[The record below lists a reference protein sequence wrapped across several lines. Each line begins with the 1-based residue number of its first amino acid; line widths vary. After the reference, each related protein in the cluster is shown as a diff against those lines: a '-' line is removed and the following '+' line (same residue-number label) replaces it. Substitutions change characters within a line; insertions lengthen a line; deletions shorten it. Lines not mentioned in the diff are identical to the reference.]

1 MGRVVARLLTLLA
14 MLVCCS
20 IARAQEGLP
29 KVPPQP
35 WLLGD
40 WGGLRTRLYDKGVDF
55 QLSHVSESAYNPV
68 GGAKSLVD
76 YTDQVGV
83 GARLDLEKL
92 ITLPNSQLQVT
103 YTERAGRNLSQDA
116 GLNTQQLV
124 QEVWG
129 RGQTVRLTELYLQH
143 SFFHGLFDVRWG
155 RMTVGADFADFS
167 CEFQNLTFCGSPL
180 GNLVGNYIFNWPISQ
195 WAARA
200 RLNLEGFG
208 YIKVGVFDQ
217 NQQYLGFDNKL
228 WPVWYSGS
236 TGVLLPI
243 EFAWLP
249 TFGQGNLPGS
259 YKMGAWFQTG
269 KANDVVLDVNGTYSA
284 LTGLPPMQRQGQYG
298 GYLTFQQQLTR
309 NASENP
315 KGGWN
320 VFLNGV
326 FADAATSAT
335 NFQVASRLH
344 LHGAVQL
351 AAGRLDRLRRRRD
364 PRERPA
370 DLRSESA
377 ERRRPGACAGPVS
390 RARSR
395 TLLHDRA
402 ETGAEHPPQHPVH
415 LHTRR
420 ESRESEH
427 ARAGPQDRH
436 HLLITNLGG
445 GTP

>member
-1 MGRVVARLLTLLA
+1 MSRIVARLLTSLA
-14 MLVCCS
+14 MLFCCS
-20 IARAQEGLP
+20 VVQAQEGLP
-29 KVPPQP
+29 KIPPQP

-40 WGGLRTRLYDKGVDF
+40 WGGLRTRLYDDGVDF

-68 GGAKSLVD
+68 GGMKSMVD
-76 YTDQVGV
+76 YTDQVQV

-92 ITLPNSQLQVT
+92 ITLPNSILQVT

-129 RGQTVRLTELYLQH
+129 RGQTVRLTELYVQT
-143 SFFHGLFDVRWG
+143 SFFHGLFDIRWG
-155 RMTVGADFADFS
+155 RMTVGGDFADFP
-167 CEFQNLTFCGSPL
+167 CDFQNLTFCGSPL

-200 RLNLEGFG
+200 RLNIEGFG

-249 TFGQGNLPGS
+249 VLGNGDLPGS
-259 YKMGAWFQTG
+259 YKIGAWYQTG
-269 KANDVVLDVNGTYSA
+269 KANDVVLDVNGTFSA

-309 NASENP
+309 NASPNP
-315 KGGWN
+315 NGGWK

-335 NFQVASRLH
+335 NFQAAAGFTYTGPFASRPNDSI
-344 LHGAVQL
+344 GF
-351 AAGRLDRLRRRRD
+351 AAGVTHVNDQLTYVQNLQNAAGLG
-364 PRERPA
+364 PVLVQYPEHVLELYYTLVPKPGLNIRPNIQYIFT
-370 DLRSESA
+370 
-377 ERRRPGACAGPVS
+377 PGAA
-390 RARSR
+390 
-395 TLLHDRA
+395 
-402 ETGAEHPPQHPVH
+402 PQNQNILV
-415 LHTRR
+415 LGLKTV
-420 ESRESEH
+420 
-427 ARAGPQDRH
+427 
-436 HLLITNLGG
+436 ITF
-445 GTP
+445 